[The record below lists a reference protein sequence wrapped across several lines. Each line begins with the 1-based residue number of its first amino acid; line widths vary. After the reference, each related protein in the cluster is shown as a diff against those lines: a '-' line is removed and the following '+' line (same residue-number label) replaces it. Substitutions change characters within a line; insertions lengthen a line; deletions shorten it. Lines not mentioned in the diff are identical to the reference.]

1 MEAVRTASCAS
12 SALFLDNL
20 VDTHLSEAPGEHVH
34 QENVR
39 KMASN
44 CCCRPPPVCS
54 VSPTVI
60 PPWPRAVPTGSLPNT
75 LEEGLSSSVSPQQDL
90 GSLCLSSAP
99 SPAIRSTG
107 DQDQPL
113 HLTSKP
119 PGGTRGARA
128 TVAAPCRTPP
138 TFPVLIGAGGRWLQ
152 TLFTLSSLLLMSC
165 SALALWHPRW

>member
-1 MEAVRTASCAS
+1 M
-12 SALFLDNL
+12 
-20 VDTHLSEAPGEHVH
+20 P
-34 QENVR
+34 
-39 KMASN
+39 SN

-54 VSPTVI
+54 ISPTVI

-75 LEEGLSSSVSPQQDL
+75 IEEGLSSSVSPQQDL

-99 SPAIRSTG
+99 SPAIHSTG
-107 DQDQPL
+107 DQDQPF

-138 TFPVLIGAGGRWLQ
+138 TFPVLIGAKGRWLQ